1 MAMSDPKETKKQP
14 AAPAETARQEGAQG
28 RSGKTSA
35 DTVSDG
41 AIDASDPKMAAEVTE
56 IADQVHANA

>member
-1 MAMSDPKETKKQP
+1 MSDPKETEKQP
-14 AAPAETARQEGAQG
+14 AARAETARQEGAQG
-28 RSGKTSA
+28 RSGKTSV

-41 AIDASDPKMAAEVTE
+41 AIDASDPNIAAEVTE